1 MHRYLKFFSVI
12 CFGIGSYAILDALN
26 TRTNEIVSPDVNYL
40 NSNINIE
47 INNEI
52 LDSSKVNSL
61 YSEKNIEEIYNQGL
75 EESNDRLVVNIKPK
89 PINPSIILQKTKTD
103 NQSLLSFNLE
113 SFEFDNFSNKKEE
126 FIKTLL
132 PLISYENQKIL
143 IDREN
148 LKNIKTTLLDNK
160 TLKNKDLLYLSKI
173 AKKYNISTENKYKID
188 LIDQLLASV
197 DTIPNSVVLAQ
208 AANESGWGTS
218 RFAKEYNAI
227 FGEYTYNFSEG
238 VIPLKREEGKTHL
251 VKSFT
256 SFDKSVESYFKNI
269 NTHYAYEEFR
279 LIRKIMRDKNN
290 FTNISLLV
298 GTLDNYAEDNKY
310 VDTINAIIKSNNLT
324 QFDIINYITSRS

>member
-279 LIRKIMRDKNN
+279 SIRKIMRDKNN

>member
-26 TRTNEIVSPDVNYL
+26 TRTNEIASTDVNYL

-61 YSEKNIEEIYNQGL
+61 YSEKNIEEIYNQSS
-75 EESNDRLVVNIKPK
+75 EENIDRLVVNIKPK

-173 AKKYNISTENKYKID
+173 AKKYNISTKNKYKID
-188 LIDQLLASV
+188 LIDQLLTSV

-279 LIRKIMRDKNN
+279 LMRKIMRDKNN
-290 FTNISLLV
+290 FTNINLLV

-324 QFDIINYITSRS
+324 QFDIINYIPSRS

>member
-26 TRTNEIVSPDVNYL
+26 TRTNEIASPDVNYL

-61 YSEKNIEEIYNQGL
+61 YSEKNIEEIYNQSL
-75 EESNDRLVVNIKPK
+75 EENIDRLVVNIKPK

-173 AKKYNISTENKYKID
+173 AKKYNISTKNKYKID
-188 LIDQLLASV
+188 LIDQLLTSV

-279 LIRKIMRDKNN
+279 LMRKIMRDKNN
-290 FTNISLLV
+290 FTNINLLV

-324 QFDIINYITSRS
+324 QFDIINYIPSRS

>member
-26 TRTNEIVSPDVNYL
+26 TRTNEIASPDVNYL

-61 YSEKNIEEIYNQGL
+61 YSEKNIEEIYNQGPL
-75 EESNDRLVVNIKPK
+75 EKNDRLVVNIKPK

-173 AKKYNISTENKYKID
+173 AKKYNISTKNKYKID
-188 LIDQLLASV
+188 LIDQLLTSV

-279 LIRKIMRDKNN
+279 LMRKIMRDKNN
-290 FTNISLLV
+290 FTNINLLV

-324 QFDIINYITSRS
+324 QFDIINYIPSRS

>member
-26 TRTNEIVSPDVNYL
+26 TRTNEIASPDVNYL

-47 INNEI
+47 INKEI

-61 YSEKNIEEIYNQGL
+61 YSEKNIEEIYNQGPQ
-75 EESNDRLVVNIKPK
+75 EKNDRLVVNIKPK

-173 AKKYNISTENKYKID
+173 AKKYNISTKNKYKID
-188 LIDQLLASV
+188 LIDQLLTSV

-279 LIRKIMRDKNN
+279 LMRKIMRDKNN
-290 FTNISLLV
+290 FTNINLLV

-324 QFDIINYITSRS
+324 QFDIINYIPSRS

>member
-26 TRTNEIVSPDVNYL
+26 TRTNEIASPDVNYL

-61 YSEKNIEEIYNQGL
+61 YSEKNIEEIYNQSS
-75 EESNDRLVVNIKPK
+75 EENIDRLVVNIKPK

-173 AKKYNISTENKYKID
+173 AKKYNISTKNKYKID
-188 LIDQLLASV
+188 LIDQLLTSV

-279 LIRKIMRDKNN
+279 LMRKIMRDKNN
-290 FTNISLLV
+290 FTNINLLV

-324 QFDIINYITSRS
+324 QFDIINYIPSRS

>member
-26 TRTNEIVSPDVNYL
+26 TRTNEIASPDVNYL

-61 YSEKNIEEIYNQGL
+61 YSEKNIEEIYNQSS
-75 EESNDRLVVNIKPK
+75 EENIDRLVVNIKPK

-148 LKNIKTTLLDNK
+148 LQNIKTTLLDNK

-173 AKKYNISTENKYKID
+173 AKKYNISTKNKYKID
-188 LIDQLLASV
+188 LIDQLLTSV

-279 LIRKIMRDKNN
+279 LMRKIMRDKNN
-290 FTNISLLV
+290 FTNINLLV

-324 QFDIINYITSRS
+324 QFDIINYIPSRS